1 MTEKRVAALEQELS
15 ALRGA
20 LEQERCR
27 SSALEEELRLREP
40 AWAGQGDVSAW
51 ATRLLGGDVTPPR
64 SPPPFRWRKI
74 VYERQPC
81 EDNYVP
87 DSFLASLET
96 NRDPPPPRALRAVC
110 RRIFSPRVTAYRPK
124 DCQHSRGRPK
134 C

>member
-15 ALRGA
+15 ALRNA

-96 NRDPPPPRALRAVC
+96 NRDPPPPRALGALILDGDSER
-110 RRIFSPRVTAYRPK
+110 PRGLGFYSSNP
-124 DCQHSRGRPK
+124 
-134 C
+134 